1 MKRFLLLIVFAY
13 GASVNAQ
20 LLTMDSLRITN
31 LSQQLKS
38 ASGKAEVDILND
50 LAWEYC
56 WVSKDKSLAKE
67 YAIKAK
73 AKAAQ
78 IDYKKGLGLSLITL
92 SWTMME
98 QNGLCDSMINAATI
112 IGETEKDY
120 ALLGRTY
127 HRKWDMKKAFEYFKR
142 AGDEQGEAEA
152 ATWLC
157 NEYSQKGQYDEAGF
171 TYCQRALELA
181 NVKKTYTLSHSEF
194 MSQLA
199 FEVLSNLSGKVGD
212 YQTAFAYLGQAA
224 KHAARIGSNVDKQ
237 LAALYQ
243 QIGKNDSALIYFER
257 AYKANQNVRGLSR
270 QVGTVNLL
278 AHNYNRAIELLS
290 GSLEYVIK
298 NEAKLQFPPN
308 YKGSLYLELA
318 EAYKGSNNQKASK
331 QYYLSA
337 LEEQQLQYYRMLNK
351 ADPFLTPYQK
361 ANFLMEMSLGL
372 SKSYQSLNRIDSAY
386 KFLQKYVEH
395 KEQVQNQNVLWRL
408 NMNLSNYKKAAEDQK
423 RTSQLQLL
431 NKDNQLKQSQLKQEA
446 TLRNGLI
453 TGLILLLLTAIFTF
467 RTLHLKRN
475 NERLRRLQLESEL
488 TLTELESKQKQTE
501 LQQKATNLEMQA
513 LRAQMNPHFIFNCLS
528 SINRFVLK
536 NETEAASDYLTRFSR
551 LIRMVLINSQKTM
564 ITLEDELEMLRL
576 YLDMERLR
584 FKHSFDYHIIFSNT
598 VDAGNIFIPPL
609 LLQPFCENAIW
620 HGLMHK
626 KGQGRLDIQ
635 IRMEDQAVHCVI
647 TDNGIGRKKA
657 EGLKSKSVEKSKSL
671 GLKITTDRLALLNED
686 RNIQSF
692 YQIHDLVAED
702 GSAAGT
708 KVALQIRYKEE
719 MTEVSQ

>member
-1 MKRFLLLIVFAY
+1 
-13 GASVNAQ
+13 
-20 LLTMDSLRITN
+20 
-31 LSQQLKS
+31 
-38 ASGKAEVDILND
+38 
-50 LAWEYC
+50 
-56 WVSKDKSLAKE
+56 
-67 YAIKAK
+67 
-73 AKAAQ
+73 
-78 IDYKKGLGLSLITL
+78 
-92 SWTMME
+92 
-98 QNGLCDSMINAATI
+98 
-112 IGETEKDY
+112 
-120 ALLGRTY
+120 
-127 HRKWDMKKAFEYFKR
+127 
-142 AGDEQGEAEA
+142 
-152 ATWLC
+152 
-157 NEYSQKGQYDEAGF
+157 
-171 TYCQRALELA
+171 
-181 NVKKTYTLSHSEF
+181 